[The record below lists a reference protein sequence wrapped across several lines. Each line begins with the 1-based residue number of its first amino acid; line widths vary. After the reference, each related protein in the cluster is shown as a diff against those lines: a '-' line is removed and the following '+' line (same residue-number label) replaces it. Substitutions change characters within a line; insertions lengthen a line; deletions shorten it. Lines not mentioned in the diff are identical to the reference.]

1 MTFTVKT
8 RGAASGLALAEY
20 LCPEHGRF
28 ELLVERNEKGD
39 APDVVPCACTGS
51 ILRIAEALG
60 LVKPGDYEE
69 VQCGR
74 PATWTISA
82 PKPKVLSVPATAVT
96 RGGDLKD
103 RPPGMLDT
111 RPLAEG
117 MPMSE
122 WRKVQKKHSEERRH
136 QQLIERGLK
145 QKRIQSP

>member
-1 MTFTVKT
+1 MTFVVKT
-8 RGAASGLALAEY
+8 RGAGGPFMAEY
-20 LCPEHGRF
+20 ECPEHGRF
-28 ELLVERNEKGD
+28 ERLVERDEKGD
-39 APDVVPCACTGS
+39 PPAVAPCPCPGS
-51 ILRIAEALG
+51 LLHIAEALG
-60 LVKPGDYEE
+60 MVEPGAYEE
-69 VQCGR
+69 VPCGR
-74 PATWTISA
+74 PATWSISA
-82 PKPKVLSVPATAVT
+82 PKPRVLSAPATAVT

-145 QKRIQSP
+145 TRKVQV

>member
-1 MTFTVKT
+1 MTFVVKT
-8 RGAASGLALAEY
+8 RGAGGLFLAEY
-20 LCPEHGRF
+20 MCPEHGRF
-28 ELLVERNEKGD
+28 EQLVQRNESGD
-39 APDVVPCACTGS
+39 PPAKHPCDADDGYGEMCFEICELT
-51 ILRIAEALG
+51 
-60 LVKPGDYEE
+60 V
-69 VQCGR
+69 
-74 PATWTISA
+74 SA

-145 QKRIQSP
+145 TKRIQSP